1 MLRIVGSQYYFRRS
15 VPLDLRP
22 WLGRGEVSHPLK
34 TSSKLIAR
42 QKAALLYARAGECF
56 EEIRRMTTE
65 PTQKALTAVDI
76 IRFYEQFVKDW
87 ENYHNVRLKEEETKH
102 EVEMAQQ
109 ALQMAAYMQQVENF
123 LDIIAGHFE
132 QTDAFLNGLKQTQ
145 AVGTAITKTRE
156 AMLRDEIAGLRK
168 LVVDIKASSGALTPV
183 PALSVEEEQEDQPP
197 QAALPPAKENR
208 KNAKSRTISA
218 MAQRFV
224 LNDASKS
231 ADTIKGT
238 KTTLDLFIEAFGD
251 LPVNQVTGTTA
262 GDFHD
267 LLLGLPAT
275 HGKSKNRLPIRKA
288 VEVAKEQGLET
299 VSGKTVKN
307 HFSRLS
313 SLWSVLVQREI
324 VFKNP
329 WMQWSFNTTK
339 KTERRCWT
347 DEELALLT
355 NAQWEHRSISRRTYV
370 GMVNVA
376 LYTGLRLG
384 EICNLRCQDIE
395 NVQGVACFHVRPHP
409 EDNWS
414 PKSSAGT
421 RLVPIHSQLIK
432 AGIMSFLKPGQH
444 FLFPDLPT
452 SSEGVRGAAF
462 GQAFSKLK
470 TKLDLPAEITFHSFR
485 HTVSTK
491 LRNQNASFRELWIDR
506 VLGHEASH
514 RSQGTMNY
522 TSSIDV
528 QNLKSVIEA
537 LEFPTFRLDIPEL

>member
-1 MLRIVGSQYYFRRS
+1 
-15 VPLDLRP
+15 
-22 WLGRGEVSHPLK
+22 
-34 TSSKLIAR
+34 
-42 QKAALLYARAGECF
+42 
-56 EEIRRMTTE
+56 MTTE
-65 PTQKALTAVDI
+65 PAQKALTAADI
-76 IRFYEQFVKDW
+76 IAFYEQFVKDW

-102 EVEMAQQ
+102 RVELAQQ
-109 ALQMAAYMQQVENF
+109 ALQTKAYMQQVDNF
-123 LDIIAGHFE
+123 LGVIAGYFE
-132 QTDAFLNGLKQTQ
+132 QTDAFLAALKQTQ
-145 AVGTAITKTRE
+145 ALNTAVTKTRE
-156 AMLRDEIAGLRK
+156 TMLRDEIAGLRK
-168 LVVDIKASSGALTPV
+168 LVVDIKALGSAITSA
-183 PALSVEEEQEDQPP
+183 PALSVEEEQQNQPP
-197 QAALPPAKENR
+197 QVALPPAKENR

-224 LNDASKS
+224 LNDANKS

-275 HGKSKNRLPIRKA
+275 HGKSKNRLPIRDA
-288 VEVAKEQGLET
+288 VKSAKEQGLET

-307 HFSRLS
+307 HFSRMS

-324 VFKNP
+324 VAKNP
-329 WMQWSFNTTK
+329 WSQWSFNTTK

-347 DEELALLT
+347 DEELELLT
-355 NAQWEHRSISRRTYV
+355 TAQWEHRGISCRTYA

-395 NVQGVACFHVRPHP
+395 NVQGVACFHVRPHQ
-409 EDNWS
+409 EDGWS
-414 PKSSAGT
+414 PKSAAGT

-432 AGIMSFLKPGQH
+432 AGIMGFLKPNQH
-444 FLFPDLPT
+444 FLFPDLPA

-491 LRNQNASFRELWIDR
+491 LRNQNASLRELWIDR

-537 LEFPTFRLDIPEL
+537 LGFPTFKLDIPEN

>member
-1 MLRIVGSQYYFRRS
+1 
-15 VPLDLRP
+15 
-22 WLGRGEVSHPLK
+22 
-34 TSSKLIAR
+34 
-42 QKAALLYARAGECF
+42 
-56 EEIRRMTTE
+56 MTTE
-65 PTQKALTAVDI
+65 PTQKALTATDI

-87 ENYHNVRLKEEETKH
+87 ENYHNVRLQEEQTKH
-102 EVEMAQQ
+102 RLELAQQ
-109 ALQMAAYMQQVENF
+109 TLQTKAYTQQVDIF
-123 LDIIAGHFE
+123 LDVIAGHFE
-132 QTDAFLNGLKQTQ
+132 QTDAFLTALRQTQ
-145 AVGTAITKTRE
+145 ALHTAVTQTRE

-168 LVVDIKASSGALTPV
+168 LVVDIKASGSAITSA
-183 PALSVEEEQEDQPP
+183 PALSVEEGPESKPL
-197 QAALPPAKENR
+197 QALLSPAQENR
-208 KNAKSRTISA
+208 KNAKSQTISA
-218 MAQRFV
+218 MAQRFI

-231 ADTIKGT
+231 ADTVKGT

-275 HGKSKNRLPIRKA
+275 HGKSKNRLPIRDA
-288 VEVAKEQGLET
+288 VKSAKEQGLET

-313 SLWSVLVQREI
+313 SLWSTLVQREI
-324 VFKNP
+324 VPKNP

-339 KTERRCWT
+339 KTERRCWS

-355 NAQWEHRSISRRTYV
+355 TAQWEHRSISRRTYA

-384 EICNLRCQDIE
+384 EICNLRSQDIE
-395 NVQGVACFHVRPHP
+395 NVQGVACFYIRPHQ
-409 EDNWS
+409 EDGWS
-414 PKSSAGT
+414 PKSAPGT

-432 AGIMSFLKPGQH
+432 AGVMSFLKPDQY
-444 FLFPDLPT
+444 FLFQDLPT
-452 SSEGVRGAAF
+452 SSDGVRGAAF

-528 QNLKSVIEA
+528 QNLKNVIEA
-537 LEFPTFRLDIPEL
+537 LEFPTFKLDIPES

>member
-65 PTQKALTAVDI
+65 PTQKAPTAVDI

-87 ENYHNVRLKEEETKH
+87 ENYHNVRLKEEEAKH

-109 ALQMAAYMQQVENF
+109 ALQMAAYMQQVDTF

-145 AVGTAITKTRE
+145 ALHTAVTQTRE

-168 LVVDIKASSGALTPV
+168 LVVDIKASGSTLTTV
-183 PALSVEEEQEDQPP
+183 PALSDEEGPESEPL
-197 QAALPPAKENR
+197 QAVPSPTKENR
-208 KNAKSRTISA
+208 KKAKAQTISA

-224 LNDASKS
+224 LTDANKS

-238 KTTLDLFIEAFGD
+238 KTTLDLFVEAFGD

-267 LLLGLPAT
+267 LLLSLPAT
-275 HGKSKNRLPIRKA
+275 HGKSKNRLPIRDA
-288 VEVAKEQGLET
+288 VKSAKEQGLET

-307 HFSRLS
+307 HFSRMS
-313 SLWSVLVQREI
+313 SLWSMLVQREI
-324 VFKNP
+324 VAKNP
-329 WMQWSFNTTK
+329 WAQWSFNTAK

-355 NAQWEHRSISRRTYV
+355 QAQWEHRGISRRTYA

-384 EICNLRCQDIE
+384 EICNLRGQDIE
-395 NVQGVACFHVRPHP
+395 NIQGVACFHVRPHP
-409 EDNWS
+409 EDGWS
-414 PKSSAGT
+414 PKSAAGT

-432 AGIMSFLKPGQH
+432 AGIMSFLKPEQH

-506 VLGHEASH
+506 ILGHEASH

-537 LEFPTFRLDIPEL
+537 LEFPTFQLDIPES

>member
-1 MLRIVGSQYYFRRS
+1 
-15 VPLDLRP
+15 
-22 WLGRGEVSHPLK
+22 
-34 TSSKLIAR
+34 
-42 QKAALLYARAGECF
+42 
-56 EEIRRMTTE
+56 MTTE
-65 PTQKALTAVDI
+65 PAQKALTAADI
-76 IRFYEQFVKDW
+76 ITFYEQFVKDW
-87 ENYHNVRLKEEETKH
+87 ENYHNVRLQEEETKH
-102 EVEMAQQ
+102 KVEIAQQ

-145 AVGTAITKTRE
+145 AVDTAVAKTRE

-168 LVVDIKASSGALTPV
+168 LVVDIKVSSGAVTAASSLPV
-183 PALSVEEEQEDQPP
+183 LEGPEEAAVQILSPP
-197 QAALPPAKENR
+197 TQARR
-208 KNAKSRTISA
+208 KNTQTQTISA

-224 LNDASKS
+224 LNDESKS

-251 LPVNQVTGTTA
+251 LPVSQVTGTTA

-275 HGKSKNRLPIRKA
+275 HGKSKSRLPIRKA
-288 VEVAKEQGLET
+288 VEAAKEQGLET

-324 VFKNP
+324 VPKNP

-347 DEELALLT
+347 DEELSLLT
-355 NAQWEHRSISRRTYV
+355 QAQWEHRGISRRTYA

-409 EDNWS
+409 EDSWA
-414 PKSSAGT
+414 PKSTAGT

-444 FLFPDLPT
+444 FLFSDLPT

-514 RSQGTMNY
+514 RS
-522 TSSIDV
+522 DV
-528 QNLKSVIEA
+528 LPGNVTILK
-537 LEFPTFRLDIPEL
+537 

>member
-15 VPLDLRP
+15 VPLDLRL
-22 WLGRGEVSHPLK
+22 WLERGEVSHPLK
-34 TSSKLIAR
+34 TSSKLLAR
-42 QKAALLYARAGECF
+42 QKAALLYARTGECF

-65 PTQKALTAVDI
+65 PESKALTATDI
-76 IRFYEQFVKDW
+76 IRFYEQFVRDW
-87 ENYHNVRLKEEETKH
+87 ENYHNVRLQEEQTKH
-102 EVEMAQQ
+102 RLELAQQ
-109 ALQMAAYMQQVENF
+109 TLQTKAYTQQVDIF
-123 LDIIAGHFE
+123 LDVIAGHFE
-132 QTDAFLNGLKQTQ
+132 QTDAFLTALRQTQ
-145 AVGTAITKTRE
+145 ALHTAVTQTRE

-168 LVVDIKASSGALTPV
+168 LVVDIKASGSAITSA
-183 PALSVEEEQEDQPP
+183 PALSVEEGPESKPLQ
-197 QAALPPAKENR
+197 ALPSPAQENR
-208 KNAKSRTISA
+208 KNAKSQTISA
-218 MAQRFV
+218 MAQRFI

-231 ADTIKGT
+231 ADTVKGT

-275 HGKSKNRLPIRKA
+275 HGKSKNRLPIRDA
-288 VEVAKEQGLET
+288 VKSAKEQGLET

-313 SLWSVLVQREI
+313 SLWSTLVQREI
-324 VFKNP
+324 VPKNP

-339 KTERRCWT
+339 KTERRCWS

-355 NAQWEHRSISRRTYV
+355 TAQWEHRSISRRTYA

-384 EICNLRCQDIE
+384 EICNLRSQDIE
-395 NVQGVACFHVRPHP
+395 NVQGVACFYIRPHQ
-409 EDNWS
+409 EDGWS
-414 PKSSAGT
+414 PKSAAGT

-432 AGIMSFLKPGQH
+432 AGVMSFLKPDQY
-444 FLFPDLPT
+444 FLFQDLPT
-452 SSEGVRGAAF
+452 SSDGVRGAAF

-506 VLGHEASH
+506 ILGHEASH

-537 LEFPTFRLDIPEL
+537 LEFPTFKLDIPEI

>member
-1 MLRIVGSQYYFRRS
+1 
-15 VPLDLRP
+15 
-22 WLGRGEVSHPLK
+22 
-34 TSSKLIAR
+34 
-42 QKAALLYARAGECF
+42 
-56 EEIRRMTTE
+56 MTTE
-65 PTQKALTAVDI
+65 PAQKALTAVDI

-87 ENYHNVRLKEEETKH
+87 ENYHNVRLQEEQTKH

-109 ALQMAAYMQQVENF
+109 ALQMTAYLQQVDTF

-145 AVGTAITKTRE
+145 AVGTAVAKTRE

-183 PALSVEEEQEDQPP
+183 PALSAEKRAEDEPLQ
-197 QAALPPAKENR
+197 ALPSPAQENR
-208 KNAKSRTISA
+208 KKAKAQTISA
-218 MAQRFV
+218 MAQRFI

-251 LPVNQVTGTTA
+251 LPVSQVTGTTA

-275 HGKSKNRLPIRKA
+275 HGKSKNRLPIRDA
-288 VEVAKEQGLET
+288 VKSAKEQGLET

-324 VFKNP
+324 VAKNP
-329 WMQWSFNTTK
+329 WAQWSFNTAK

-355 NAQWEHRSISRRTYV
+355 QAQWEHRGISRRTYA

-395 NVQGVACFHVRPHP
+395 NVQGVACFHIRPHQ
-409 EDNWS
+409 EDGWS
-414 PKSSAGT
+414 PKSAAGT
-421 RLVPIHSQLIK
+421 RLVPIHSQLIQS
-432 AGIMSFLKPGQH
+432 GIMSFLKPEQH

-470 TKLDLPAEITFHSFR
+470 TKLDLSAEITFHSFR

-537 LEFPTFRLDIPEL
+537 LEFPTFQLDIPES

>member
-15 VPLDLRP
+15 VPLDLRA

-34 TSSKLIAR
+34 TSNKLLAR
-42 QKAALLYARAGECF
+42 QKAALLYARTGQCF

-65 PTQKALTAVDI
+65 PAQKALTAADI
-76 IRFYEQFVKDW
+76 IAFYEQFVKDW

-102 EVEMAQQ
+102 RVELAQQ
-109 ALQMAAYMQQVENF
+109 ALQTKAYMQQVDNF
-123 LDIIAGHFE
+123 LGVIAGYFE
-132 QTDAFLNGLKQTQ
+132 QTDAFLAALKQTQ
-145 AVGTAITKTRE
+145 ALNTAVTKTRE
-156 AMLRDEIAGLRK
+156 TMLRDEIAGLRK
-168 LVVDIKASSGALTPV
+168 LVVDIKALGSAITSA
-183 PALSVEEEQEDQPP
+183 PALSVEEEQQNQPP
-197 QAALPPAKENR
+197 QVALPPAKENR

-224 LNDASKS
+224 LNDANKS

-275 HGKSKNRLPIRKA
+275 HGKSKNRLPIRDA
-288 VEVAKEQGLET
+288 VKSAKEQGLET

-307 HFSRLS
+307 HFSRMS

-324 VFKNP
+324 VAKNP
-329 WMQWSFNTTK
+329 WSQWSFNTTK

-347 DEELALLT
+347 DEELELLT
-355 NAQWEHRSISRRTYV
+355 TAQWEHRGISCRTYA

-395 NVQGVACFHVRPHP
+395 NVQGVACFHVRPHQ
-409 EDNWS
+409 EDGWS
-414 PKSSAGT
+414 PKSAAGT

-432 AGIMSFLKPGQH
+432 AGIMGFLKPNQH
-444 FLFPDLPT
+444 FLFPDLPA

-491 LRNQNASFRELWIDR
+491 LRNQNASLRELWIDR

-537 LEFPTFRLDIPEL
+537 LGFPTFKLDIPEN

>member
-1 MLRIVGSQYYFRRS
+1 V
-15 VPLDLRP
+15 
-22 WLGRGEVSHPLK
+22 
-34 TSSKLIAR
+34 AR
-42 QKAALLYARAGECF
+42 QKAALLYAKTGQCF
-56 EEIRRMTTE
+56 QEIRRMTTE
-65 PTQKALTAVDI
+65 PARKALTAADI
-76 IRFYEQFVKDW
+76 ITFYEQFVKDW
-87 ENYHNVRLKEEETKH
+87 ENYHNVRLQEEETKH
-102 EVEMAQQ
+102 KVELAQQ
-109 ALQMAAYMQQVENF
+109 LLQMTGYMQQVDNF

-132 QTDAFLNGLKQTQ
+132 QTDAFLNGLKQAQ
-145 AVGTAITKTRE
+145 AVSTAVTQTRE

-168 LVVDIKASSGALTPV
+168 LVVDIKASSGAIAPV
-183 PALSVEEEQEDQPP
+183 PSLSVEARPEDELP
-197 QAALPPAKENR
+197 QALLPPVTTKR
-208 KNAKSRTISA
+208 KNTKTQTISA

-224 LNDASKS
+224 LNDENKS

-251 LPVNQVTGTTA
+251 LPVSQVTGTTA

-288 VEVAKEQGLET
+288 VEAAKEQGLET

-324 VFKNP
+324 VPKNP

-347 DEELALLT
+347 NEELSLLRQ
-355 NAQWEHRSISRRTYV
+355 AQWEHRGISGRTYA
-370 GMVNVA
+370 GMVNIA

-395 NVQGVACFHVRPHP
+395 NVQGVVCFHVRPHP
-409 EDNWS
+409 EDGWS
-414 PKSSAGT
+414 PKSTAGT

-432 AGIMSFLKPGQH
+432 AGIMSFLKPDQH

-485 HTVSTK
+485 HTVSTR
-491 LRNQNASFRELWIDR
+491 LRNQDASFRELWIDR

-528 QNLKSVIEA
+528 QNLKSVIET
-537 LEFPTFRLDIPEL
+537 LEFPTFKLDLPNN

>member
-1 MLRIVGSQYYFRRS
+1 
-15 VPLDLRP
+15 
-22 WLGRGEVSHPLK
+22 
-34 TSSKLIAR
+34 
-42 QKAALLYARAGECF
+42 
-56 EEIRRMTTE
+56 
-65 PTQKALTAVDI
+65 
-76 IRFYEQFVKDW
+76 
-87 ENYHNVRLKEEETKH
+87 
-102 EVEMAQQ
+102 
-109 ALQMAAYMQQVENF
+109 
-123 LDIIAGHFE
+123 
-132 QTDAFLNGLKQTQ
+132 
-145 AVGTAITKTRE
+145 
-156 AMLRDEIAGLRK
+156 
-168 LVVDIKASSGALTPV
+168 
-183 PALSVEEEQEDQPP
+183 QPP

-218 MAQRFV
+218 IAQRFV

-324 VFKNP
+324 VAKNP
-329 WMQWSFNTTK
+329 WSQWSFNTTK

-355 NAQWEHRSISRRTYV
+355 QAQWEHRGISRRTYA
-370 GMVNVA
+370 GIVNVA

-395 NVQGVACFHVRPHP
+395 NVQG
-409 EDNWS
+409 
-414 PKSSAGT
+414 
-421 RLVPIHSQLIK
+421 I
-432 AGIMSFLKPGQH
+432 
-444 FLFPDLPT
+444 
-452 SSEGVRGAAF
+452 
-462 GQAFSKLK
+462 
-470 TKLDLPAEITFHSFR
+470 
-485 HTVSTK
+485 
-491 LRNQNASFRELWIDR
+491 
-506 VLGHEASH
+506 
-514 RSQGTMNY
+514 
-522 TSSIDV
+522 
-528 QNLKSVIEA
+528 
-537 LEFPTFRLDIPEL
+537 

>member
-1 MLRIVGSQYYFRRS
+1 
-15 VPLDLRP
+15 
-22 WLGRGEVSHPLK
+22 
-34 TSSKLIAR
+34 
-42 QKAALLYARAGECF
+42 
-56 EEIRRMTTE
+56 MTTE
-65 PTQKALTAVDI
+65 PAQKALTAVDI

-87 ENYHNVRLKEEETKH
+87 ENYHNVRLQEEQTKH

-109 ALQMAAYMQQVENF
+109 ALQMAAYLQQVDTF

-145 AVGTAITKTRE
+145 AVGTAVAKTRE

-183 PALSVEEEQEDQPP
+183 PALSAEKRAEDEPLQ
-197 QAALPPAKENR
+197 ALPSPAQENR
-208 KNAKSRTISA
+208 KKAKARTISA
-218 MAQRFV
+218 MTQRFI

-251 LPVNQVTGTTA
+251 LPVSQVTGTTA

-288 VEVAKEQGLET
+288 VEAAKEQGLET

-313 SLWSVLVQREI
+313 SLWSVLMQREI
-324 VFKNP
+324 VAKNP
-329 WMQWSFNTTK
+329 WAQWSFNTAK

-347 DEELALLT
+347 DEELSVLT
-355 NAQWEHRSISRRTYV
+355 QAPWEHRGISRRTYA

-409 EDNWS
+409 KDGWS
-414 PKSSAGT
+414 PKSAAGT

-432 AGIMSFLKPGQH
+432 AGIMSFLKPEQH
-444 FLFPDLPT
+444 FLFPDLLT

-491 LRNQNASFRELWIDR
+491 LRNQHASFRELWIDR

-528 QNLKSVIEA
+528 QNLKNVIEA
-537 LEFPTFRLDIPEL
+537 LEFPTFKLDIPES

>member
-34 TSSKLIAR
+34 TSSKLLAR
-42 QKAALLYARAGECF
+42 QKAALLYARTGECF

-65 PTQKALTAVDI
+65 PKSKALTATDI

-87 ENYHNVRLKEEETKH
+87 ENYHNVRLQEEQTKH
-102 EVEMAQQ
+102 RLELAQQ
-109 ALQMAAYMQQVENF
+109 TLQTKAYTQQVDIF
-123 LDIIAGHFE
+123 LDVIAGHFE
-132 QTDAFLNGLKQTQ
+132 QTDAFLTALRQTQ
-145 AVGTAITKTRE
+145 ALHTAVTQTRE

-168 LVVDIKASSGALTPV
+168 LVVDIKASGSAITSA
-183 PALSVEEEQEDQPP
+183 PALSVEEGPESEPLQ
-197 QAALPPAKENR
+197 ALPSPAQVNR
-208 KNAKSRTISA
+208 KNAKSQTISA

-224 LNDASKS
+224 LNDANKS

-275 HGKSKNRLPIRKA
+275 HGKSKNRLPIRDA
-288 VEVAKEQGLET
+288 VKSAKEQGLET

-313 SLWSVLVQREI
+313 SLWSTLVQREI
-324 VFKNP
+324 VPKNP

-339 KTERRCWT
+339 KTERRCWS

-355 NAQWEHRSISRRTYV
+355 TAQWEHRSISRRTYA

-384 EICNLRCQDIE
+384 EICNLRSQDIE
-395 NVQGVACFHVRPHP
+395 NVQGVACFYIRPHQ
-409 EDNWS
+409 EDGWS
-414 PKSSAGT
+414 PKSAAGT

-432 AGIMSFLKPGQH
+432 AGVMSFLKPDQY
-444 FLFPDLPT
+444 FLFQDLPT
-452 SSEGVRGAAF
+452 SSDGVRGAAF

-537 LEFPTFRLDIPEL
+537 LEFPTFQLDIPES

>member
-15 VPLDLRP
+15 VPLDLRS

-34 TSSKLIAR
+34 TSSKLLAR
-42 QKAALLYARAGECF
+42 QKAALLYAKTGQCF
-56 EEIRRMTTE
+56 QEIRRMTTE

-87 ENYHNVRLKEEETKH
+87 ENYHNVRLKEEEAKH

-109 ALQMAAYMQQVENF
+109 ALRTKAYTQQVDTF

-145 AVGTAITKTRE
+145 AVGAAVTKTRE
-156 AMLRDEIAGLRK
+156 AMLRDEISGLRK
-168 LVVDIKASSGALTPV
+168 LVVDIKASGSAITSA
-183 PALSVEEEQEDQPP
+183 PALSVEEEQENQPP

-208 KNAKSRTISA
+208 QNAKSRTISA

-224 LNDASKS
+224 LNDANKS

-267 LLLGLPAT
+267 LLLGLPTT

-288 VEVAKEQGLET
+288 VEAAKEQGLET

-324 VFKNP
+324 VARNP
-329 WMQWSFNTTK
+329 WSQWSFNTTK

-347 DEELALLT
+347 DEELLLLT
-355 NAQWEHRSISRRTYV
+355 QAQWEHRGISRRTYA

-384 EICNLRCQDIE
+384 EICNLRSQDIE
-395 NVQGVACFHVRPHP
+395 NIQGMACFHVRPHP
-409 EDNWS
+409 EDGWS
-414 PKSSAGT
+414 PKSVAGT

-432 AGIMSFLKPGQH
+432 AGIMSFLKPEQH

-537 LEFPTFRLDIPEL
+537 LEFPTFKLDIPES

>member
-1 MLRIVGSQYYFRRS
+1 
-15 VPLDLRP
+15 
-22 WLGRGEVSHPLK
+22 
-34 TSSKLIAR
+34 
-42 QKAALLYARAGECF
+42 
-56 EEIRRMTTE
+56 MTTE
-65 PTQKALTAVDI
+65 PTQKALTAADI

-102 EVEMAQQ
+102 SVEMAQKI
-109 ALQMAAYMQQVENF
+109 LQTKAYMQQVDNF

-132 QTDAFLNGLKQTQ
+132 QTDAFLATLKQVQ
-145 AVGTAITKTRE
+145 AVNTAVSKTRE
-156 AMLRDEIAGLRK
+156 GMLRDEIAGLRK
-168 LVVDIKASSGALTPV
+168 LVVDIKASSSAITSA
-183 PALSVEEEQEDQPP
+183 PALSDEERPESELLQ
-197 QAALPPAKENR
+197 ALPSLIKENR
-208 KNAKSRTISA
+208 KKAKAQTISA

-251 LPVNQVTGTTA
+251 LPVGQVSGTTA

-275 HGKSKNRLPIRKA
+275 HGKSKNRLPIRDAVKA
-288 VEVAKEQGLET
+288 AKEQGLET

-324 VFKNP
+324 VAKNP
-329 WMQWSFNTTK
+329 WVQWSFNTAK
-339 KTERRCWT
+339 KIERRCWT

-355 NAQWEHRSISRRTYV
+355 PDQWEHRGISRRTYA

-384 EICNLRCQDIE
+384 EICNLRGQDIE
-395 NVQGVACFHVRPHP
+395 NIQGVACFHVRPHP
-409 EDNWS
+409 EDGWS
-414 PKSSAGT
+414 PKSAAGT

-432 AGIMSFLKPGQH
+432 SGIMSFLKPEQH

-462 GQAFSKLK
+462 G
-470 TKLDLPAEITFHSFR
+470 
-485 HTVSTK
+485 
-491 LRNQNASFRELWIDR
+491 
-506 VLGHEASH
+506 
-514 RSQGTMNY
+514 
-522 TSSIDV
+522 
-528 QNLKSVIEA
+528 
-537 LEFPTFRLDIPEL
+537 

>member
-1 MLRIVGSQYYFRRS
+1 L
-15 VPLDLRP
+15 L
-22 WLGRGEVSHPLK
+22 
-34 TSSKLIAR
+34 AR
-42 QKAALLYARAGECF
+42 QKAALLYARTGECF

-65 PTQKALTAVDI
+65 PTQKALTATDI

-87 ENYHNVRLKEEETKH
+87 ENYHNVRLQEEQTKH
-102 EVEMAQQ
+102 RLELAQQ
-109 ALQMAAYMQQVENF
+109 ALQTKAYMEQVENF

-132 QTDAFLNGLKQTQ
+132 QTDAFLAALKQAQTLNTAVTQ
-145 AVGTAITKTRE
+145 TRE
-156 AMLRDEIAGLRK
+156 TMLRDEIVGLRK
-168 LVVDIKASSGALTPV
+168 LVVDIKASGSAITPA
-183 PALSVEEEQEDQPP
+183 PDLSAKERPEDEPP
-197 QAALPPAKENR
+197 EALPSPGNR
-208 KNAKSRTISA
+208 KKAKAQTIST
-218 MAQRFV
+218 MVQRFI

-231 ADTIKGT
+231 TDTIKGT

-251 LPVNQVTGTTA
+251 LPVSQVSGTTA

-275 HGKSKNRLPIRKA
+275 HGKSKNRLSIRDA
-288 VEVAKEQGLET
+288 VKSAKEQELET

-324 VFKNP
+324 VAKNP
-329 WMQWSFNTTK
+329 WSQWSFNTTK

-355 NAQWEHRSISRRTYV
+355 PNQWEHRGISRRTYAGV
-370 GMVNVA
+370 VNMA

-384 EICNLRCQDIE
+384 EICNLRGQDIE
-395 NVQGVACFHVRPHP
+395 NIQGVACFHVRPHP
-409 EDNWS
+409 EDRWS
-414 PKSSAGT
+414 PKSAAGT
-421 RLVPIHSQLIK
+421 RLVPIHSRLIK
-432 AGIMSFLKPGQH
+432 AGIMSFLKPEQH

-537 LEFPTFRLDIPEL
+537 LEFPTFQLDIPES

>member
-15 VPLDLRP
+15 VPLDLRA

-34 TSSKLIAR
+34 TSNKLLAR
-42 QKAALLYARAGECF
+42 QKAALLYARTGQCF
-56 EEIRRMTTE
+56 EEIRQMTTE
-65 PTQKALTAVDI
+65 PTSKALTAVDI

-102 EVEMAQQ
+102 RVELSQQ
-109 ALQMAAYMQQVENF
+109 RLQTKAYMQQVDIF
-123 LDIIAGHFE
+123 LDVIAGHFE
-132 QTDAFLNGLKQTQ
+132 QTDAFLTALRQTQ
-145 AVGTAITKTRE
+145 ALHTAVTQTRE

-168 LVVDIKASSGALTPV
+168 LVVDIKASSGTIASVAAPAIDEGHEDEPPEALLSPV
-183 PALSVEEEQEDQPP
+183 TT
-197 QAALPPAKENR
+197 KR
-208 KNAKSRTISA
+208 KNAKTQTISA
-218 MAQRFV
+218 MAQRFI
-224 LNDASKS
+224 LNDTNKS

-238 KTTLDLFIEAFGD
+238 KTTLDLFVEAFGD
-251 LPVNQVTGTTA
+251 LSVNQVTGTTA

-275 HGKSKNRLPIRKA
+275 HGKSKNRLPIRDA
-288 VEVAKEQGLET
+288 VKSAKEHGLET

-313 SLWSVLVQREI
+313 SLWSMLVQREI
-324 VFKNP
+324 VAKNP
-329 WMQWSFNTTK
+329 WSQWSFNTTK

-347 DEELALLT
+347 DEELSLLT
-355 NAQWEHRSISRRTYV
+355 QAQWEHRGISRRTYA

-384 EICNLRCQDIE
+384 EICNLRGQDIE
-395 NVQGVACFHVRPHP
+395 NVQGMACFHVRPHP
-409 EDNWS
+409 EDGWS
-414 PKSSAGT
+414 PKSAAGT

-432 AGIMSFLKPGQH
+432 SGIMSFLKPEQH

-470 TKLDLPAEITFHSFR
+470 TKLNLPAEITFHSFR

-528 QNLKSVIEA
+528 QNLKNVIEA
-537 LEFPTFRLDIPEL
+537 LEFPTFQLDIPEN

>member
-22 WLGRGEVSHPLK
+22 WLRRGEVSHPLK
-34 TSSKLIAR
+34 TSSKLVAR
-42 QKAALLYARAGECF
+42 QKAALLYAKTGQCF
-56 EEIRRMTTE
+56 EEIRRMMTE
-65 PTQKALTAVDI
+65 PAQKALTAADI
-76 IRFYEQFVKDW
+76 IAFYEQFVKDW
-87 ENYHNVRLKEEETKH
+87 ENYHNVRLEEEETKH
-102 EVEMAQQ
+102 RVELAQQ
-109 ALQMAAYMQQVENF
+109 ALQTKAYMQQVDNF
-123 LDIIAGHFE
+123 LGVIAGYFE
-132 QTDAFLNGLKQTQ
+132 QTDAFLAALKQTQ
-145 AVGTAITKTRE
+145 ALNTAVTKTRE
-156 AMLRDEIAGLRK
+156 TMLRDEIAGLRK
-168 LVVDIKASSGALTPV
+168 LVVDIKAFGSAITSA
-183 PALSVEEEQEDQPP
+183 PALSVEEEQENQPP
-197 QAALPPAKENR
+197 QVALPPVKENR

-224 LNDASKS
+224 LNDANKS

-275 HGKSKNRLPIRKA
+275 HGKSKNRLPIRDA
-288 VEVAKEQGLET
+288 VKSAKEQGLET

-307 HFSRLS
+307 HFSRMS
-313 SLWSVLVQREI
+313 SLWSVLVQREM
-324 VFKNP
+324 VAKNP
-329 WMQWSFNTTK
+329 WSQWSFNTTK

-347 DEELALLT
+347 DEELELLT
-355 NAQWEHRSISRRTYV
+355 TAQWEHRGISRRTYA

-384 EICNLRCQDIE
+384 EICNLRGQDIE
-395 NVQGVACFHVRPHP
+395 NIQGVACFHVRPHP
-409 EDNWS
+409 EDGWS
-414 PKSSAGT
+414 PKSAAGT

-432 AGIMSFLKPGQH
+432 AGIMSFLKPEQH

-528 QNLKSVIEA
+528 QNLKNVIEA
-537 LEFPTFRLDIPEL
+537 LEFSTFQLDIPES

>member
-15 VPLDLRP
+15 VPLDLRS

-34 TSSKLIAR
+34 TSSKLLAR
-42 QKAALLYARAGECF
+42 QKAALLYAKTGQCF

-65 PTQKALTAVDI
+65 PKSKALTATDI
-76 IRFYEQFVKDW
+76 IRFYEQFVRDW

-102 EVEMAQQ
+102 SVEMAQQ
-109 ALQMAAYMQQVENF
+109 TLQTKAYMQQVDDF
-123 LDIIAGHFE
+123 LDVIAEHFE
-132 QTDAFLNGLKQTQ
+132 QTDAFLTALRQ
-145 AVGTAITKTRE
+145 AQALNTAVTKTRE
-156 AMLRDEIAGLRK
+156 TMLRDEIAGLRK
-168 LVVDIKASSGALTPV
+168 LAVDIKASSGAITSAP
-183 PALSVEEEQEDQPP
+183 PLSAEERPEDEPP
-197 QAALPPAKENR
+197 QALLPPVTTKR
-208 KNAKSRTISA
+208 KNTKAQTISA

-224 LNDASKS
+224 LTDANKS

-251 LPVNQVTGTTA
+251 LPVSQVTGTTA

-275 HGKSKNRLPIRKA
+275 HGKSKNRLPIRDA
-288 VEVAKEQGLET
+288 VKSAKEQGLET

-313 SLWSVLVQREI
+313 SLWSMLVQRE
-324 VFKNP
+324 VVTRNP
-329 WMQWSFNTTK
+329 WAQWSFNTTK

-347 DEELALLT
+347 DDELTLLT
-355 NAQWEHRSISRRTYV
+355 TAQWEHRGISRRTYA
-370 GMVNVA
+370 GMLNVA

-384 EICNLRCQDIE
+384 EICNLRGQDIE
-395 NVQGVACFHVRPHP
+395 NVQGVACFHVRSHP
-409 EDNWS
+409 EDGWS
-414 PKSSAGT
+414 PKSAAGT

-444 FLFPDLPT
+444 FLFPDLMT

-491 LRNQNASFRELWIDR
+491 LRNQNSSFRELWIDR

-537 LEFPTFRLDIPEL
+537 LEFPTFKLDIPET

>member
-1 MLRIVGSQYYFRRS
+1 
-15 VPLDLRP
+15 
-22 WLGRGEVSHPLK
+22 
-34 TSSKLIAR
+34 
-42 QKAALLYARAGECF
+42 
-56 EEIRRMTTE
+56 MTTE
-65 PTQKALTAVDI
+65 PTQKALTAADI
-76 IRFYEQFVKDW
+76 IAFYEQFVKDW
-87 ENYHNVRLKEEETKH
+87 ENYHNVRLEEEETKH
-102 EVEMAQQ
+102 KVEMAQQ
-109 ALQMAAYMQQVENF
+109 TLRTKAYMEQVDSF
-123 LDIIAGHFE
+123 LDVIAGHFE
-132 QTDAFLNGLKQTQ
+132 QTDAFLAALKQTQ
-145 AVGTAITKTRE
+145 ALNTAVTQTRE

-183 PALSVEEEQEDQPP
+183 PTLPAEEKPEDEPLQ
-197 QAALPPAKENR
+197 ALPPPAQGNR
-208 KNAKSRTISA
+208 KKAKAQTISA
-218 MAQRFV
+218 MAQRFI

-251 LPVNQVTGTTA
+251 LPVNRVSGTTA

-288 VEVAKEQGLET
+288 VEAAKEQGLET

-324 VFKNP
+324 VPKNP
-329 WMQWSFNTTK
+329 WS
-339 KTERRCWT
+339 
-347 DEELALLT
+347 
-355 NAQWEHRSISRRTYV
+355 QWEHRGISHRTYA

-384 EICNLRCQDIE
+384 EICNLRGQDIE

-409 EDNWS
+409 EDGWS
-414 PKSSAGT
+414 PKSAAGT

-432 AGIMSFLKPGQH
+432 AGIMSFLKPEQH
-444 FLFPDLPT
+444 FLFPDLAT

-491 LRNQNASFRELWIDR
+491 LRNQNASFRELWIDK

-537 LEFPTFRLDIPEL
+537 LEFPTFQLDIPES

>member
-1 MLRIVGSQYYFRRS
+1 
-15 VPLDLRP
+15 
-22 WLGRGEVSHPLK
+22 
-34 TSSKLIAR
+34 
-42 QKAALLYARAGECF
+42 
-56 EEIRRMTTE
+56 MTTK
-65 PTQKALTAVDI
+65 PTSKALTATDI

-87 ENYHNVRLKEEETKH
+87 ENYHNVRLKEEEAKH

-109 ALQMAAYMQQVENF
+109 ALQTKAYMQQVDNF
-123 LDIIAGHFE
+123 LDVIAEHFE
-132 QTDAFLNGLKQTQ
+132 QTDAFLTALRQTQ
-145 AVGTAITKTRE
+145 ALHTAVTQTRE
-156 AMLRDEIAGLRK
+156 GMLREEIAGLRK
-168 LVVDIKASSGALTPV
+168 LVVDIKASGSTLTTV
-183 PALSVEEEQEDQPP
+183 PALSDEEGPESEPLQ
-197 QAALPPAKENR
+197 ALPSPTKENR
-208 KNAKSRTISA
+208 KKAKAQTISA

-224 LNDASKS
+224 LNDANKS

-251 LPVNQVTGTTA
+251 LPVSQVTGTTA

-275 HGKSKNRLPIRKA
+275 HGKSKNRLAIRDAVKA
-288 VEVAKEQGLET
+288 AKEQGLET

-324 VFKNP
+324 VAKNP
-329 WMQWSFNTTK
+329 WSQWSFNTTK

-347 DEELALLT
+347 DEELVLLT
-355 NAQWEHRSISRRTYV
+355 PDQWEHRGISRRTYA

-384 EICNLRCQDIE
+384 EICNLRGQDIE
-395 NVQGVACFHVRPHP
+395 NIQGVACFHVRPHP
-409 EDNWS
+409 EDGWS
-414 PKSSAGT
+414 PKSAAGT

-432 AGIMSFLKPGQH
+432 SGIMSFLKPEQH

-485 HTVSTK
+485 HTVSTR

-537 LEFPTFRLDIPEL
+537 LEFPTFTLDIPES